1 MARQSRRAPSQQ
13 EDPTMKHGEF
23 IKHVHE
29 RAGVPKDLAETLT
42 RVTLET
48 LADRLAGGEPHDL
61 ASQLPHELQD
71 YVRPSSKVTERF
83 GVEEFVSRVA
93 AAAKVDGETARRG
106 VRAVLITV
114 REAVSPGE
122 WHDVM
127 AQLPSEYSQIA
138 EPATA

>member
-1 MARQSRRAPSQQ
+1 
-13 EDPTMKHGEF
+13 MKHGEF

-61 ASQLPHELQD
+61 ASQLPQELQD
-71 YVRPSSKVTERF
+71 YVRPREKTGDRF
-83 GVEEFVSRVA
+83 GVEEFVNRVA
-93 AAAKVDGETARRG
+93 GAAKVDGETARKG

-114 REAVSPGE
+114 REAVTPGE
-122 WHDVM
+122 WDDVM
-127 AQLPSEYSQIA
+127 AQLPAEYSQIA

>member
-1 MARQSRRAPSQQ
+1 
-13 EDPTMKHGEF
+13 MKHGEF

-61 ASQLPHELQD
+61 ASQLPQELGD
-71 YVRPSSKVTERF
+71 HVRPRAKTAERF
-83 GVEEFVSRVA
+83 GVEEFVNRVA
-93 AAAKVDGETARRG
+93 GTAKVDGETARKG

-114 REAVSPGE
+114 REAVTPGE
-122 WHDVM
+122 WDDVM
-127 AQLPSEYSQIA
+127 AQLPAEYSQIA

>member
-1 MARQSRRAPSQQ
+1 
-13 EDPTMKHGEF
+13 MKHGEF

-29 RAGVPKDLAETLT
+29 RAGVPKDMAGTLT
-42 RVTLET
+42 RATLET

-61 ASQLPHELQD
+61 ASQLPPELQH
-71 YVRPSSKVTERF
+71 YVRPGEKVPERF
-83 GVEEFVSRVA
+83 GVEEFIGRVA

-114 REAVSPGE
+114 REAVTPGE
-122 WHDVM
+122 WDDVM
-127 AQLPSEYSQIA
+127 AQLPAEYSEIA